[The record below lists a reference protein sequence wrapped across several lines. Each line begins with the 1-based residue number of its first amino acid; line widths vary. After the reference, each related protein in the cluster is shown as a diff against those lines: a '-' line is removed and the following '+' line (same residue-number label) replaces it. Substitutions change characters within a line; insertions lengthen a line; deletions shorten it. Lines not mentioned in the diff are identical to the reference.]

1 MNQEADFMERVRV
14 MGMVVI
20 LFLCGAVPWG
30 SAQEHTDV
38 AESAEAEVKA
48 RRAAAAEKLFAK
60 ENLAAWC
67 IVPFDSQKRTPQQRA
82 EMLEGLGLTKEV
94 YDWRDNHIPEFDDE
108 LNQLTK
114 RNIELTGFWLVCG
127 LDPANE
133 HYSKLIVEFLQRRN
147 VRGCQL
153 WVLVGGFEG
162 ITDEDERIEK
172 IATGIAWLADE
183 MKKIDGSV
191 LLYNHGGWF
200 GEPENMIRII
210 EASNRRNVGI
220 TYNFHHAHHR
230 IADFEPMLRN
240 MLPYLRNL
248 SLNGMDVDGAAKGR
262 MILPI
267 GTGECD
273 RDLLRMVCDSGYE
286 GMISILC
293 HVDADAEQILRGNME
308 GLEKIRQEIIAD
320 RDD

>member
-1 MNQEADFMERVRV
+1 MKKALA
-14 MGMVVI
+14 MGVVAI
-20 LFLCGAVPWG
+20 ALLCGLAVQ
-30 SAQEHTDV
+30 SY
-38 AESAEAEVKA
+38 AEEAANAEVKA
-48 RRAAAAEKLFAK
+48 KRAAAAEKLLAK

-67 IVPFDSQKRTPQQRA
+67 IVPFDSKHRTPTERA
-82 EMLEGLGLTKEV
+82 AMLKELGLTKEV
-94 YDWRDNHIPEFDDE
+94 YDWRDNNIPEFDDE
-108 LNQLTK
+108 LDQLTK
-114 RNIELTGFWLVCG
+114 QNIELTGFWLICG

-133 HYSKLIVEFLQRRN
+133 SYSKTIVEFLQRRN

-162 ITDEDERIEK
+162 IADENERVEK

-210 EASNRRNVGI
+210 EAANRRNVGI

-230 IADFEPMLRN
+230 IGDFKPMLQK
-240 MLPYLRNL
+240 MLPYLVNI
-248 SLNGMDVDGAAKGR
+248 SLNGMVVNGEQNGK

-267 GTGECD
+267 GTGDCE
-273 RDLLRMVCDSGYE
+273 RDMIRAICDSGYD

-293 HVDADAEQILRGNME
+293 HMDADAEEVLRGNME
-308 GLEKIRQEIIAD
+308 GLEKIRQEIINE
-320 RDD
+320 